1 MLEEFLKKYNISLT
15 DQQKKAAESVEG
27 PTLLL
32 AVPGSG
38 KTTTLVAR
46 LGYMIYEKHIEPE
59 NILVL
64 TYTVAAT
71 KDMSERSVKLFGDEM
86 KDRLEFR
93 TINGVCAKIILH
105 YSHIINKPAF
115 RLEADEKKRALR
127 ISQIYQKIVEDF
139 PTESEIREI
148 TTFSTYVKN
157 MMLTEEEIKK
167 QAKDYSYD
175 IVAIYKEYCASMQ
188 REGLMDYD
196 DQMRYAY
203 NILKSSPETL
213 AFFQNIYRTPL
224 KYSILLL
231 LFLPAK
237 IIISLW

>member
-1 MLEEFLKKYNISLT
+1 MIEFGHVEPDASFLIAEQEFRQSFRQFRFSHPGGADEEKRPL
-15 DQQKKAAESVEG
+15 G
-27 PTLLL
+27 HTLLL

-71 KDMSERSVKLFGDEM
+71 KDMSERFVKVFGDEM

-148 TTFSTYVKN
+148 TTFSTYVTN

-167 QAKDYSYD
+167 QGKD
-175 IVAIYKEYCASMQ
+175 
-188 REGLMDYD
+188 
-196 DQMRYAY
+196 
-203 NILKSSPETL
+203 
-213 AFFQNIYRTPL
+213 
-224 KYSILLL
+224 
-231 LFLPAK
+231 
-237 IIISLW
+237 